1 MKIACEIIVH
11 EILPTLRAAIAK
23 ELITTHN
30 LNQGEV
36 ARLLDVSQPA
46 VSQYLRQIRGKGGVV
61 NDNAVNNAIKELSSK
76 LNSNQISADDLG
88 AKMCDIS
95 KMMLE
100 KGLVHAENPG
110 QCNMCK

>member
-1 MKIACEIIVH
+1 MKITCEIIVH

-23 ELITTHN
+23 ELITTHS

-46 VSQYLRQIRGKGGVV
+46 VSQYLRQIRGKGGIIH
-61 NDNAVNNAIKELSSK
+61 DSAVNEAIKELSGK
-76 LNSNQISADDLG
+76 LNSNQINAEDLG
-88 AKMCDIS
+88 TRMCVIS
-95 KMMLE
+95 KMMLD
-100 KGLVHAENPG
+100 KGLIHAENPD